1 MPFDIERIRNEV
13 LSSPLL
19 SPYPPELAVAVVNDC
34 FRSAGCA
41 PIADDRWARWLARER
56 SLAPE
61 QISML
66 GYLLSVTSMRDETVP
81 LLPRAKAP
89 TKAMEGFLNN
99 ISPLTAEMIRANRF
113 RQEEFVRRWA
123 EAWGGTILGETPEV
137 SRQRADQLDYRRT
150 MKEFAAAEA
159 ARKAEAE
166 RRAALLREAA
176 EREAAAR
183 GWRE

>member
-1 MPFDIERIRNEV
+1 
-13 LSSPLL
+13 
-19 SPYPPELAVAVVNDC
+19 
-34 FRSAGCA
+34 
-41 PIADDRWARWLARER
+41 
-56 SLAPE
+56 
-61 QISML
+61 ML
-66 GYLLSVTSMRDETVP
+66 GYLLSVTSMGDETVP
-81 LLPRAKAP
+81 LLARANAP
-89 TKAMEGFLNN
+89 IEAMEAFLDK
-99 ISPLTAEMIRANRF
+99 IAPLTAEMIRANRF

-123 EAWGGTILGETPEV
+123 EAWGGAILGETPEA

-150 MKEFAAAEA
+150 MKEFTAAEA